1 MVRLHL
7 KKGNDSLFLHDTTT
21 AQDVKS
27 LLADI
32 LTIYDLRLKV
42 LRVCD
47 EMQCLAKHGHFLP
60 GNMQGLTDEQIE
72 ELKYKDEYEK
82 ICVPQGGSVEC
93 EDPIGR
99 RTGKAPNEAMAEV
112 LMKTITD
119 AKEMVSNK
127 LTASNTVLTLAI
139 VKDALDRLKGAVMI
153 VYPMKLPPYDPV
165 QMEFENDED
174 LSGTQA
180 SLEVIEQGSLWW
192 AGKELLPEKLLSD
205 YVGKNEKT
213 KVIVKLTKKGS
224 SAPGREQVMTEEDKK
239 QMMAWQYRKQEEMK
253 KLHEADDGDDYYNS
267 PWANSSNLKNQFHGI
282 GNIKW
287 GPK

>member
-1 MVRLHL
+1 
-7 KKGNDSLFLHDTTT
+7 
-21 AQDVKS
+21 
-27 LLADI
+27 
-32 LTIYDLRLKV
+32 
-42 LRVCD
+42 
-47 EMQCLAKHGHFLP
+47 MQCLAKHGHFLP

-127 LTASNTVLTLAI
+127 LTSSNKVLTLDI
-139 VKDALDRLKGAVMI
+139 VRDALDRLKGAVMI

-165 QMEFENDED
+165 QMEFENEED
-174 LSGTQA
+174 LSGTQDSYLPHLTPLPICQA

-192 AGKELLPEKLLSD
+192 AGKELLPEKVLSD

-213 KVIVKLTKKGS
+213 KVIVKLTKVYS
-224 SAPGREQVMTEEDKK
+224 ENTNT
-239 QMMAWQYRKQEEMK
+239 
-253 KLHEADDGDDYYNS
+253 DYTT
-267 PWANSSNLKNQFHGI
+267 LIHGLAHD
-282 GNIKW
+282 NCNT
-287 GPK
+287 